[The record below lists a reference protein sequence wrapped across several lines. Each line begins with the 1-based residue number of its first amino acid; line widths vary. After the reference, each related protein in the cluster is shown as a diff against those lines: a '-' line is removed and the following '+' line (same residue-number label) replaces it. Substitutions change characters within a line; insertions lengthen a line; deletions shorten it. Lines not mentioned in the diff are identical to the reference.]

1 MQNANRPVA
10 IGHIVDH
17 HAKGHDVG
25 DLLEADMAL
34 GHLLPDGIGVLLAA
48 PHLHLQPSL
57 GKRLRQGESNLLH
70 LPAASLADLRQP
82 PGDGGIGLR
91 LQLLESQQVHL
102 AHIFIHT
109 HPLGQGGIDFH
120 GFAGDAAAFF
130 RAFDVMQRAH
140 VVQPVGQL
148 DQQHPQILAHCQEE
162 FAQVFGGALLLA
174 HRLDLRQLGH
184 AIDQP
189 GDIGAEQALHLIDGG
204 QRVFHRVVQ
213 QGGDDRVGIELQLGH
228 QARHLYRMAEI
239 GVTTGAF
246 LRAVL
251 LHGVDI
257 GAVQQALIRIRIIG
271 KHAFNKFILAQHAAS
286 VGDGGG
292 LGQGER
298 VGNSD

>member
-1 MQNANRPVA
+1 
-10 IGHIVDH
+10 
-17 HAKGHDVG
+17 
-25 DLLEADMAL
+25 MAL

-91 LQLLESQQVHL
+91 LQLLESQQMHL
-102 AHIFIHT
+102 AHIFIHA

-120 GFAGDAAAFF
+120 GFTGDAAAFF

-148 DQQHPQILAHCQEE
+148 DQQHPQILAHRQQE
-162 FAQVFGGALLLA
+162 FAQIFGGALLLA
-174 HRLDLRQLGH
+174 HRLDLGQLGH

-189 GDIGAEQALHLIDGG
+189 GDIGAEQALHLLDSGEGI
-204 QRVFHRVVQ
+204 FHRIVQ
-213 QGGDDRVGIELQLGH
+213 QGGDDRVLIELQLGH

-239 GVTTGAF
+239 GVATGALLAAMF
-246 LRAVL
+246 LD
-251 LHGVDI
+251 GVDI
-257 GAVQQALIRIRIIG
+257 GAVEQALIRIRIIG
-271 KHAFNKFILAQHAAS
+271 KHAFDEFILAQHRRGI
-286 VGDGGG
+286 VG
-292 LGQGER
+292 GER
-298 VGNSD
+298 RKGKGKGLCFPPPALDQVQPC